1 VDKRSDKSIILE
13 TTMAQL
19 AGTIG
24 KGLATRLA
32 SKRII
37 GTDAPCI
44 VGMQKMMAQIE
55 NKEDTISLAQGIVY
69 WKPPNDALK
78 RASDAVYKSETSMYG
93 PDGGIAELREKLKEK
108 VKIENLL
115 VNSDIMV
122 TTGANQAFTNIVL
135 TLCDVDDHVVLFPP
149 YYFNHMMAFQMTGV
163 KNILMGERNKDTFYP
178 SSDWVEKTLKQNTK
192 IKGT

>member
-1 VDKRSDKSIILE
+1 MDKRSDKSIILE

-135 TLCDVDDHVVLFPP
+135 TLCDVDDHVV
-149 YYFNHMMAFQMTGV
+149 TV
-163 KNILMGERNKDTFYP
+163 
-178 SSDWVEKTLKQNTK
+178 SSVVEQAPLLGRKMLLLR
-192 IKGT
+192 G